1 MKLCNFAHRV
11 MTPELAAIA
20 LTGLVVMMAQPAK
33 AGTVLE
39 DAAVGAGV
47 GLGTGAVLGNRIGVD
62 DAVNGAAA
70 GTACHVANEELH
82 EEDERNLVED
92 LVVGA
97 VASGGVGLL
106 TNNDSFVTNAVQGA
120 AACGVINVID

>member
-20 LTGLVVMMAQPAK
+20 LTGLMVMMAQPAK
-33 AGTVLE
+33 AGTVLT

-47 GLGTGAVLGNRIGVD
+47 GVATSAVLGRQVGVA

-70 GTACHVANEELH
+70 GTACHIANEALH
-82 EEDERNLVED
+82 EENERNLVED
-92 LVVGA
+92 LAVGA
-97 VASGGVGLL
+97 VTAGGVGLL

-120 AACGVINVID
+120 AACGTINAIN

>member
-1 MKLCNFAHRV
+1 

-20 LTGLVVMMAQPAK
+20 LTGLMVMMAQPAK
-33 AGTVLE
+33 AGTVLT

-47 GLGTGAVLGNRIGVD
+47 GVATGTVLGRQVGVD

-82 EEDERNLVED
+82 EENERNLAED
-92 LVVGA
+92 LAIGA
-97 VASGGVGLL
+97 VTAGGVGLL
-106 TNNDSFVTNAVQGA
+106 TNNDSFLTNAAQGA
-120 AACGVINVID
+120 VACGVINVID